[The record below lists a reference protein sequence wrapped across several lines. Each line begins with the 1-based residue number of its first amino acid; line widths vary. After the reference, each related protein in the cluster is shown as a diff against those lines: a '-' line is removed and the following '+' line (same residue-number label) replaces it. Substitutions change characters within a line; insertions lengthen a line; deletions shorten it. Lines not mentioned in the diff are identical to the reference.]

1 SNPSSNTHLS
11 TVRHVSLST
20 LPLRQPPRPTL
31 CPYTTLFRSCILRR
45 CTRRGRRSASRPA
58 SGTCRRRSICTRR
71 LHRPCAPC
79 PCPLIGPTS
88 SSLVPCYAPFSHR
101 ERAWPRAV
109 PRYPGGLRR
118 RARAT
123 AAEDPGR
130 SVGTADGPGRSQC
143 APGCSEHPGATAV
156 PRDRSAGD
164 LGPHVLAG
172 LEHLVD
178 QPVLERGARS
188 QDLVALDVLADLLL
202 VTAGVEGESLLEPFA
217 HAQDLVGL
225 DLDVRGLTAAL
236 APHGRLVD
244 EDAGVGQR
252 QALAGRPGGQQHGG
266 GRGRL
271 AQAHRGDL

>member
-1 SNPSSNTHLS
+1 MGRCRLQ
-11 TVRHVSLST
+11 
-20 LPLRQPPRPTL
+20 LP
-31 CPYTTLFRSCILRR
+31 CS
-45 CTRRGRRSASRPA
+45 
-58 SGTCRRRSICTRR
+58 
-71 LHRPCAPC
+71 PC

-88 SSLVPCYAPFSHR
+88 SALVRCDAPFSR
-101 ERAWPRAV
+101 RKGAWACAV

-118 RARAT
+118 RGRQAAVAT
-123 AAEDPGR
+123 AGGDPGR

-202 VTAGVEGESLLEPFA
+202 V
-217 HAQDLVGL
+217 D
-225 DLDVRGLTAAL
+225 
-236 APHGRLVD
+236 
-244 EDAGVGQR
+244 
-252 QALAGRPGGQQHGG
+252 
-266 GRGRL
+266 
-271 AQAHRGDL
+271 